1 MRKVWTFLTPI
12 IRPLV
17 VLAIYGL
24 VVCAYGYSSILAD
37 LGDTVIG
44 PPVVQEALRA
54 FIAVQIGRALWQRWG
69 EFNASQRWLW
79 GLVAVGVCLN
89 LARGHFSA
97 TPLTLSFF
105 LLNLGLVGISWRLM
119 AASRREV
126 KLSKELVEARTVIA
140 TQDAELVESRSRIA
154 AQDAEL
160 TEARAEIL
168 RLKGAP

>member
-1 MRKVWTFLTPI
+1 MRKVRLFLAPI
-12 IRPLV
+12 IRPVV

-24 VVCAYGYSSILAD
+24 IVCAYGYSSVLAD
-37 LGDTVIG
+37 LGDMVVG

-69 EFNASQRWLW
+69 EFTVSQRCLW
-79 GLVAVGVCLN
+79 VLVAVGVAFN
-89 LARGHFSA
+89 LARGHFSG
-97 TPLTLSFF
+97 TSLTLSFT

-126 KLSKELVEARTVIA
+126 KLSKELVESRAQTAEARA
-140 TQDAELVESRSRIA
+140 LVAVR
-154 AQDAEL
+154 DTEL

-168 RLKGAP
+168 RLKGAL